1 MGIVRAKSRKIRNW
15 DQLRPEELPP
25 YLRPP
30 VAAPVV
36 FDPSLKRAGE
46 LANQH

>member
-1 MGIVRAKSRKIRNW
+1 MGIVRAKSRKIRDW

-25 YLRPP
+25 YLQPP
-30 VAAPVV
+30 VVGPVV

-46 LANQH
+46 LTNPH

>member
-1 MGIVRAKSRKIRNW
+1 MGILKARSRKIRNW

-30 VAAPVV
+30 VVGEVV
-36 FDPSLKRAGE
+36 FDPSLKRASE
-46 LANQH
+46 LANQD